1 MKYIIL
7 LLSLGLMP
15 FSFSQERPAGN
26 KEISD
31 EVKRPERKSFP
42 KHWGAPPRL
51 QTRDIRPLPGGFGMG
66 SSTLAAWIEK
76 NIKADKEK
84 PKKPRP
90 EPKPT
95 PPRLEIP
102 AETQRDLKLY
112 KGLQESL
119 KKDFDSRLKALGH
132 KPSKE
137 EMKTLTQAFRNDN
150 EDKVKEIQDLG
161 KKINEIMKELKP
173 SRSKRPA
180 PSEEVKA
187 KLADVK
193 LAKNTL
199 DVARKTLHEDL
210 KGKSKEDKEALIKA
224 FKESQKEKH
233 EELKVAQKAL
243 AKEVRERI
251 QTKDRRE

>member
-1 MKYIIL
+1 MKYLIL

-15 FSFSQERPAGN
+15 FSFSQERPAGK

-31 EVKRPERKSFP
+31 EVKRPERKPFP
-42 KHWGAPPRL
+42 KHWGSPPRL

-84 PKKPRP
+84 PNKPRP
-90 EPKPT
+90 EPKPIL
-95 PPRLEIP
+95 PRLEIP

-112 KGLQESL
+112 KVLQVGL

-137 EMKTLTQAFRNDN
+137 EMKTLTQAFHNDN
-150 EDKVKEIQDLG
+150 EDKVKEIRELG
-161 KKINEIMKELKP
+161 KKINDTMKELKP
-173 SRSKRPA
+173 PRPKRPE

-187 KLADVK
+187 KLTQVK

-199 DVARKTLHEDL
+199 ELARKTLHEDL
-210 KGKSKEDKEALIKA
+210 KGKSKEDKEALIKS

-233 EELKVAQKAL
+233 ADLKVAQKAL
-243 AKEVRERI
+243 AKEVRDRI

>member
-1 MKYIIL
+1 
-7 LLSLGLMP
+7 
-15 FSFSQERPAGN
+15 
-26 KEISD
+26 
-31 EVKRPERKSFP
+31 
-42 KHWGAPPRL
+42 
-51 QTRDIRPLPGGFGMG
+51 
-66 SSTLAAWIEK
+66 
-76 NIKADKEK
+76 
-84 PKKPRP
+84 
-90 EPKPT
+90 
-95 PPRLEIP
+95 
-102 AETQRDLKLY
+102 
-112 KGLQESL
+112 
-119 KKDFDSRLKALGH
+119 
-132 KPSKE
+132 
-137 EMKTLTQAFRNDN
+137 MKTLTQAFRNDN
-150 EDKVKEIQDLG
+150 EDKVKEMQDLG